1 MSCRTEIRKLGKA
14 DVPYVTA
21 EQMREVDRAM
31 VEDYGIALVQMM
43 ENAGRALARV
53 ATSRFL
59 RGDARGMRVLVLAG
73 RGGNGGGGMVCAR
86 RLHAWGGDVTVLTTA
101 PDERYRGEPAKQ
113 LDILG
118 RMDVPV
124 SHAVGGAP
132 LPGADLVID
141 AMIGYS
147 LSGAPAGVAASLV
160 RATNLHVAPVLSL

>member
-73 RGGNGGGGMVCAR
+73 RGATEAEVWC
-86 RLHAWGGDVTVLTTA
+86 V
-101 PDERYRGEPAKQ
+101 PA
-113 LDILG
+113 DS
-118 RMDVPV
+118 M
-124 SHAVGGAP
+124 
-132 LPGADLVID
+132 PGA
-141 AMIGYS
+141 
-147 LSGAPAGVAASLV
+147 
-160 RATNLHVAPVLSL
+160 AT

>member
-1 MSCRTEIRKLGKA
+1 
-14 DVPYVTA
+14 
-21 EQMREVDRAM
+21 
-31 VEDYGIALVQMM
+31 
-43 ENAGRALARV
+43 
-53 ATSRFL
+53 
-59 RGDARGMRVLVLAG
+59 
-73 RGGNGGGGMVCAR
+73 MVCAR

-101 PDERYRGEPAKQ
+101 PDERHRGEPAKQ

-160 RATNLHVAPVLSL
+160 RATNLHVAPVLSLDLPSGVDATTGRVAGPAVRATATLTLALPKTGLFSTEAAPFVGELYLADIGVPPQLYASPTIGLDVGAIFAANDIVRLR